1 MARVLSVSFCVR
13 AAALLNRLA
22 GDEQTLRTLERA
34 RSDST
39 MDFLHELSAA
49 FDRSL
54 DVGFTPAEQEQLLEL
69 YMKAMQL
76 LLRAPEGVRLH
87 FTVYPSGTL
96 SSREVRSPAH

>member
-1 MARVLSVSFCVR
+1 MARALSADFCAR
-13 AAALLNRLA
+13 AAELLNRLA
-22 GDEQTLRTLERA
+22 GDEQTLQTLARA

-39 MDFLHELSAA
+39 MDLLHELSAA

-54 DVGFTPAEQEQLLEL
+54 EGFTPSEQEPLLDL

-76 LLRAPEGVRLH
+76 LLRAPDGVRLH

-96 SSREVRSPAH
+96 SSREVRTQAH